1 MSTIYSEKLFAR
13 HEAEF
18 RPFLAQVGL
27 PETIFQRP
35 DVEIPIEK
43 YMELLEA
50 VAQSSNPEIGLV
62 MGERLRP
69 SDLGVYG
76 HAMAA
81 TRDVAELLRVMAQY
95 LYVFSQQNV
104 IRIDTAERRTV
115 VSYRHTGPQ
124 QLAAIH
130 DVEFAT
136 AAILAVLRQL
146 TGKHLVPLSVEFVHP
161 KPAYAQHYGRFFGC
175 EAGFGRSGNR
185 IHLDNSMLDLQVMSA
200 DAGLLSAL
208 EFSMADKLK
217 VRSDDA
223 DLVTRVNHFITVYL
237 GEGGAHVS
245 QVAAALGLSRRSL
258 QRKLADK
265 GQSFGEMVDA
275 NRCAVA
281 MDYIQH
287 SDYSLTDIAIML
299 GYSELSSF
307 SRAFRRW
314 TGKSPQSFR

>member
-13 HEAEF
+13 HEADF

-27 PETIFQRP
+27 PDTIFQRP
-35 DVEIPIEK
+35 DIEIPIEK

-50 VAQSSNPEIGLV
+50 VAEASKPEIGLA

-69 SDLGVYG
+69 ADLGVYG

-95 LYVFSQQNV
+95 LYVFAQQNV
-104 IRIDTAERRTV
+104 IRVDTAERRTV

-124 QLAAIH
+124 QLGAIH

-136 AAILAVLRQL
+136 AAILVVIRQL
-146 TGKHLVPLSVEFVHP
+146 TGKQLVPLSVEFAHP
-161 KPAYAQHYGRFFGC
+161 KPEYAAHYARFFGC

-185 IHLDNSMLDLQVMSA
+185 IHLDNRMLDLPVMSS
-200 DAGLLSAL
+200 DPGLLSAL
-208 EFSMADKLK
+208 EFSMAEKLK
-217 VRSDDA
+217 VRSDED
-223 DLVTRVNHFITVYL
+223 DLVTRVNHLITVHL
-237 GEGGAHVS
+237 GEGDA
-245 QVAAALGLSRRSL
+245 QVGQIASALGLSRRSL
-258 QRKLADK
+258 QRKLADE
-265 GQSFGEMVDA
+265 GRQFGEMVDA
-275 NRCAVA
+275 NRYAVA

-287 SDYSLTDIAIML
+287 SEYSLTDIAIML